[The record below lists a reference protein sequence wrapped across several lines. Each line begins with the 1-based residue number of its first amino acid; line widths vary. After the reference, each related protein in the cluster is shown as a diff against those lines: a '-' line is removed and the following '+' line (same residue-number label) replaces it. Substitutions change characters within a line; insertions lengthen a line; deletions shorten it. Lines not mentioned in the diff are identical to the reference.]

1 MVAKPAVYRKREKR
15 GTKTTH
21 FAASVTY
28 NLGGG
33 LDCVVVSCGACS

>member
-33 LDCVVVSCGACS
+33 VGLRCGQLWCL